1 MLSKIKLEAITEY
14 QRLQCELFSRFSF
27 SSSLDE
33 YNRRGQHNSDKII
46 NDIYNGKVAEF
57 MVYNFFIK
65 KGRSVS
71 SPDLN
76 IYSKKMKSF
85 DADLV
90 VGDVNVHVKSHISNN
105 IFPVSWMFQKNDP
118 LPIEDYLCLV
128 VDNTYMYIKKVSDV
142 EFSEP
147 MKESLR
153 HTKVCLYEKTIYNNV

>member
-1 MLSKIKLEAITEY
+1 MLGKIKLEAVPEY

-33 YNRRGQHNSDKII
+33 YNRRGQHDKDKII
-46 NDIYNGKVAEF
+46 NDIYNGKIAEF
-57 MVYNFFIK
+57 MVYNFFVK
-65 KGRSVS
+65 KGRSLS

-90 VGDVNVHVKSHISNN
+90 IGDVSIHVKSHMSNN

-118 LPIEDYLCLV
+118 LPAEDYLCLV
-128 VDNTYMYIKKVSDV
+128 VDNSYMYIKRVSEV

-147 MKESLR
+147 MKKSLR
-153 HTKVCLYEKTIYNNV
+153 HTKVCLYEKNIKTL

>member
-1 MLSKIKLEAITEY
+1 MKDKIKLDPITEY
-14 QRLQCELFSRFSF
+14 QRLQCELFSRFSVF
-27 SSSLDE
+27 SSLDE
-33 YNRRGQHNSDKII
+33 YKRRGQADEDKII
-46 NDIYNGKVAEF
+46 SDIYNGKVAEF

-65 KGRSVS
+65 KGRSLL

-90 VGDVNVHVKSHISNN
+90 IGDVNIHVKSHISNN

-118 LPIEDYLCLV
+118 LPEEDYLCLV
-128 VDNTYMYIKKVSDV
+128 VDGSYMYIRKVSEV

-147 MKESLR
+147 VKKSLR
-153 HTKVCLYEKTIYNNV
+153 RTKVCLYEKNLKYE